1 MPRGMHH
8 VPDDFAGTRRRLK
21 MADAAFDR
29 AAALDRM
36 DGDEELLVELA
47 RIFVDDVREQTTRLC
62 AAVAARNAVEV
73 QKSAHA
79 LKGAASNFHAGPTVA
94 AALALEKLGR
104 SGSLDD
110 VDAALATLDIELARL
125 VEALTAL
132 GGDAA

>member
-1 MPRGMHH
+1 M
-8 VPDDFAGTRRRLK
+8 
-21 MADAAFDR
+21 
-29 AAALDRM
+29 
-36 DGDEELLVELA
+36 LVELA
-47 RIFVDDVREQTTRLC
+47 HIFVDDVREQMTRIR

-79 LKGAASNFHAGPTVA
+79 LKGASSNFHAAPTVA

-104 SGSLDD
+104 SGSLES
-110 VDAALATLDIELARL
+110 VDATLATLEIEVASL